1 MYVPF
6 GEEWYEY
13 STRRLQEN
21 PKIARYVVE
30 DVIRSVV
37 ETVKR

>member
-1 MYVPF
+1 VPF

-21 PKIARYVVE
+21 PKIVRYVAE
-30 DVIRSVV
+30 DVIGRLANA
-37 ETVKR
+37 VKRA